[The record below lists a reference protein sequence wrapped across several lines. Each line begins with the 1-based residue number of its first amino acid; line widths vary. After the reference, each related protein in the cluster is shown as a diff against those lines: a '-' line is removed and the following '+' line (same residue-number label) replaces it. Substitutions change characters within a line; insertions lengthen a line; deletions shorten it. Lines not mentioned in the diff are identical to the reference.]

1 MHGHKNVKYKRMLQ
15 VNEGKDRYED
25 TTFITVKSVLKI
37 VKQNLLH
44 FLAEVKMRLETA
56 QIFKREVARD
66 AISLKKESKV
76 NVWLK
81 GSIQEIVT
89 KIRQD
94 YRLYESWTNISYF
107 KLAWKYRRNKLWRV
121 FHIMVFSFRAFQSA
135 LLSKTSSIRL

>member
-76 NVWLK
+76 NV
-81 GSIQEIVT
+81 
-89 KIRQD
+89 
-94 YRLYESWTNISYF
+94 
-107 KLAWKYRRNKLWRV
+107 
-121 FHIMVFSFRAFQSA
+121 
-135 LLSKTSSIRL
+135 